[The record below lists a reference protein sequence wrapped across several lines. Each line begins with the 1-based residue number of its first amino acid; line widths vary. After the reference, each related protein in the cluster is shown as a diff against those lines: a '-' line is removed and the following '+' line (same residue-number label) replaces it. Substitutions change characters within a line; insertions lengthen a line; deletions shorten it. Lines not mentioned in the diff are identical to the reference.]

1 MTDAGGSGSSGT
13 GPIGAIDP
21 EQRRNAE
28 RLVLAALRRYHRE
41 QPLSADVRVDA
52 LVRRV
57 RSAAGR
63 KPPPRHRGAAPLTL
77 DDADLRR
84 VIDDMADDGRLS
96 RVGRRVGL
104 PSARPDLDPEMAAR
118 VDRLMDGL
126 REAGAEPPRVE
137 GLAARLGIP
146 PAVIDQLRTGGLL
159 RQVAPGIDYPADVW
173 SALLARI
180 ESLPG
185 ALTVGRL
192 RDELGTSRRHAEA
205 ILAAT
210 GDRPRQRRG
219 RPGRRAPGTASRSD
233 SRRDRR

>member
-1 MTDAGGSGSSGT
+1 VTDAGASGAAGS

-21 EQRRNAE
+21 EQRRIAE
-28 RLVLAALRRYHRE
+28 RLVLAALRKFHRE
-41 QPLSADVRVDA
+41 QPMSADLRVDA

-84 VIDDMADDGRLS
+84 VVDEMADDGRLS

-104 PSARPDLDPEMAAR
+104 PSARPELDPEMAER
-118 VDRLMDGL
+118 VDRLLEGL
-126 REAGAEPPRVE
+126 RAAGADPPRVD

-146 PAVIDQLRTGGLL
+146 PVVVDQLRAGGML

-173 SALLARI
+173 SAVLARV
-180 ESLPG
+180 EGMRGPLSV
-185 ALTVGRL
+185 ARV
-192 RDELGTSRRHAEA
+192 RDELHTSRRHAEA
-205 ILAAT
+205 ILAAVARV
-210 GDRPRQRRG
+210 GERRCPAG
-219 RPGRRAPGTASRSD
+219 
-233 SRRDRR
+233 SRRR